1 MADTTQIPN
10 DLVWTRF
17 ALGAIFFI
25 NGGAVATWASR
36 IPAIQEKLALASGPL
51 GIALLSMAV
60 GASIAMSVAGAMSS
74 RYGSR
79 PIIVWT
85 TAFSCLSL
93 IFPAFCPNLLTLCL
107 SVGVLGLF
115 LGSMDVAMNAHAIAV
130 EKAYAKP
137 IMSSFHALFSVGG
150 VCGAGVGTFMA
161 HANVNPNLHFGVAA
175 ITLFVMGLTAKRLL
189 LPASADASGS
199 EVNAS
204 IHLETLQCLF
214 SSKYILLTSVMMFAC
229 FLVEGAM
236 GDWSGVFLRQVL
248 KTDEGFAVL
257 GYASFSI
264 TMCIGRIT
272 GDMIIQRFG
281 PVSVIT
287 VGSLLALAGL
297 LAIVFPDNPTAALIG
312 FACIGLGVS
321 NTVPIAFSRAGKA
334 PDLSPGKAIATV
346 SLVGYLGL
354 LIGPPM
360 IGFTAELISLRYA
373 LALLGVLL
381 LVIIYAAQS
390 HD

>member
-1 MADTTQIPN
+1 MADTAQIPN
-10 DLVWTRF
+10 ELVWTRF

-25 NGGAVATWASR
+25 NGSAVATWASR
-36 IPAIQEKLALASGPL
+36 IPALQEKLSLQTGQL

-60 GASIAMSVAGAMSS
+60 GASIAMSVAGAMSA
-74 RYGSR
+74 RHGSR
-79 PIIVWT
+79 PVIVWT

-93 IFPAFCPNLLTLCL
+93 IFPAFCPNLLTLSL

-115 LGSMDVAMNAHAIAV
+115 LGSMDVAMNAQAIAV
-130 EKAYAKP
+130 ERAYGKP

-150 VCGAGVGTFMA
+150 VCGAGIGTFMA
-161 HANVNPNLHFGVAA
+161 HSSISPNIHFCTAA
-175 ITLFVMGLTAKRLL
+175 IILFLLGITAKQWL
-189 LPASADASGS
+189 LPASADASDS
-199 EVNAS
+199 KVNAS
-204 IHLETLQCLF
+204 VHLETLQCLF
-214 SSKYILLTSVMMFAC
+214 SSRFILLTSIMMFAC

-236 GDWSGVFLRQVL
+236 GDWSAVFLRQVL

-257 GYASFSI
+257 GYACFSV

-281 PVSVIT
+281 ALSVIT
-287 VGSLLALAGL
+287 IGSLLALAGL

-334 PDLSPGKAIATV
+334 PISHQVRQLPLYRLSAIWAC
-346 SLVGYLGL
+346 
-354 LIGPPM
+354 
-360 IGFTAELISLRYA
+360 
-373 LALLGVLL
+373 
-381 LVIIYAAQS
+381 
-390 HD
+390 